1 MPVRPHRGRAY
12 LLVTRRR
19 EVLHARL
26 GRTSEPGRL
35 SRTHDH
41 AAPVL
46 HLDIYNAGVSVVE
59 IVALSAGLAWASGIR
74 LYLVL
79 FLAGLLGRLGYL
91 ELPETLTVLSHPLV
105 LGVSG
110 VMLTIEFVADK
121 IPAVDSVWDAV
132 HTFIRIPA
140 GALLAAAALGTADP
154 AWVAAAAILG
164 GSIAAGTHLTKAGGR
179 ALINTSPEPV
189 SNWIASTTEDLLVPA
204 GLLAALVAPVAFLI
218 GLAVFAV
225 LAAWLLPRLWRGFRG
240 VLARIHSPAAP
251 G

>member
-1 MPVRPHRGRAY
+1 M
-12 LLVTRRR
+12 
-19 EVLHARL
+19 
-26 GRTSEPGRL
+26 
-35 SRTHDH
+35 
-41 AAPVL
+41 AAGA
-46 HLDIYNAGVSVVE
+46 IYNVVVSVVE

-79 FLAGLLGRLGYL
+79 FLAGLLGRVGYL
-91 ELPETLTVLSHPLV
+91 DLPESLTVLSHPLV

-110 VMLTIEFVADK
+110 VMLVVEFVADK
-121 IPAVDSVWDAV
+121 VPAFDSAWDAA

-164 GSIAAGTHLTKAGGR
+164 GSVAAGTHLTKASGR

-189 SNWIASTTEDLLVPA
+189 SNWVASATEDLLVPL
-204 GLLAALVAPVAFLI
+204 GLFAAIKAPIVFLSA
-218 GLAVFAV
+218 LAVFAV
-225 LAAWLLPRLWRGFRG
+225 LALWLMPKLWRGVRG
-240 VLARIHSPAAP
+240 VLARISGPATP